1 MNLMIPAHDP
11 TDDRETDVI
20 ANSGIFTAAV
30 EPLPR
35 AADLCAAASYVP
47 GTFGC
52 NRIVVWKGLN
62 RIGFSYICW
71 KSHFLLR

>member
-47 GTFGC
+47 GAHSAVIGSLFG
-52 NRIVVWKGLN
+52 KD
-62 RIGFSYICW
+62 
-71 KSHFLLR
+71 